1 MKTINVTIR
10 KYITLAIF
18 ILFSAPII
26 SKAEGTPQLKIG
38 NEEDYIRLEGAL
50 RFNYI
55 YSNWQ
60 KHSKKKGGELGFET
74 FILGL
79 DAAYKKLLFSMEY
92 RFYTNSLGGGML
104 RQGYIGYKHKDAHQ
118 LQFGLNSVPFGILPY
133 NSNSWFLS
141 INYYLGLE
149 LDSDMGVKY
158 SYATNK
164 WDVDVAF
171 YKNSDILD
179 FNSSNTPNASRFS
192 YDIGGEN
199 REVNQGNA
207 RIVYKWGQHFKQKL
221 GASAL
226 LGGLYNVNTEN
237 TTLRSTVGVH
247 YTLEYKNLNLK
258 LMALT
263 YKFKP
268 KSAYNSD
275 ELEEE
280 TLKNETV
287 RLTAYGSSYN
297 IAARADVYTAGISY
311 KFPLEKKPFN
321 SIEIYND
328 FGYQRKYYSEFHNSF
343 QNITG
348 AKLSVGPILIFM
360 DHAIAR
366 NHSWL
371 GPEWE
376 NAFSTGHK
384 SNRVNYRLNLNLGY
398 YF

>member
-1 MKTINVTIR
+1 MKSI
-10 KYITLAIF
+10 YTLLKTSILIFAIF
-18 ILFSAPII
+18 PLLLQAQDIP
-26 SKAEGTPQLKIG
+26 KLKIG
-38 NEEDYIRLEGAL
+38 NTENYVQLEGAL

-60 KHSKKKGGELGFET
+60 KQNKKKGGELGYET

-79 DAAYKKLLFSMEY
+79 DAAYKKILFSMEY
-92 RFYTNSLGGGML
+92 RFYANSLGGGIL
-104 RQGYIGYKHKDAHQ
+104 RQGYIGYKSKDAHQ

-158 SYATNK
+158 SYSTNK

-179 FNSSNTPNASRFS
+179 FNSSQTPNASRFS
-192 YDIGGEN
+192 YDVGGEN
-199 REVNQGNA
+199 REVNQGNVRA
-207 RIVYKWGQHFKQKL
+207 VYKWGQNFKQGL
-221 GASAL
+221 GASVL
-226 LGGLYNVNTEN
+226 LGGLYNVDTKNTS
-237 TTLRSTVGVH
+237 LRSSVGAH
-247 YTLEYKNLNLK
+247 YTLGYKNLNLK

-263 YKFKP
+263 YRYQP
-268 KSAYNSD
+268 GGHYDPENP
-275 ELEEE
+275 EEE
-280 TLKNETV
+280 ILKKETV
-287 RLTAYGSSYN
+287 KLTAYGSSYN
-297 IAARADVYTAGISY
+297 VTARADVYTAGLSY
-311 KFPLEKKPFN
+311 KFPLEKKPFS
-321 SIEIYND
+321 SIEVYND
-328 FGYQRKYYSEFHNSF
+328 FGYQRKYYSGFYDSF
-343 QNITG
+343 QNVTG
-348 AKLSVGPILIFM
+348 AKLSVGPILIFL

-376 NAFSTGHK
+376 NAFAVGQK